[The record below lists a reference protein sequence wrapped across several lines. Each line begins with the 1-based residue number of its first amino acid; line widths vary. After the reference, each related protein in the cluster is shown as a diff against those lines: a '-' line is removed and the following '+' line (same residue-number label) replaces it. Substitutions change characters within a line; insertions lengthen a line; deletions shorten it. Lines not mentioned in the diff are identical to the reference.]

1 MEDRTYFDQYKGRI
15 IERRPEPKKEL
26 SIEEKLKKGAR
37 TAKIIKWGMIPVFVV
52 GFIVSMLI
60 AEYGKMGGF
69 WYVIC
74 PFMPVIF
81 MGFYA
86 IFVKL
91 FTVPL
96 D

>member
-1 MEDRTYFDQYKGRI
+1 MDKIEKG
-15 IERRPEPKKEL
+15 K
-26 SIEEKLKKGAR
+26 R
-37 TAKIIKWGMIPVFVV
+37 TAKIIRWCMIPVFVV

-60 AEYGKMGGF
+60 VEYGKMGGF

>member
-1 MEDRTYFDQYKGRI
+1 MDKIEKG
-15 IERRPEPKKEL
+15 K
-26 SIEEKLKKGAR
+26 R
-37 TAKIIKWGMIPVFVV
+37 TAKIIRWCMIPVFVV

-60 AEYGKMGGF
+60 VEYGKMGGF

-81 MGFYA
+81 MFIYA

>member
-1 MEDRTYFDQYKGRI
+1 MEMLKNNKVEKG
-15 IERRPEPKKEL
+15 K
-26 SIEEKLKKGAR
+26 R
-37 TAKIIKWGMIPVFVV
+37 TAKIIRWGMIPVFIA
-52 GFIVSMLI
+52 GFIVSVLI

-81 MGFYA
+81 MGAYA
-86 IFVKL
+86 LFVKL

-96 D
+96 DED